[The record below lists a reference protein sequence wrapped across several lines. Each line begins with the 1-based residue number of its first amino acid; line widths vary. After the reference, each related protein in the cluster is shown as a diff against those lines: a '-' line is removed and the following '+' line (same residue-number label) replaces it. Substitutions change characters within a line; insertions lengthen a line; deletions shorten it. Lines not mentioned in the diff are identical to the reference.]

1 MKKRGILVLLSLVTC
16 GLLWTPGNAQAAAC
30 SNVSSYGAVNLT
42 VPELPNDDSRLLW
55 VRLQATGSDAVLL
68 AEINKDQCLEIK
80 AQDVEPNQW
89 VWIARQEGNVS
100 APISFPARQ
109 GNTLRLIGITDG
121 LKVDRVLL
129 TEESCVPADFGNNCK
144 DAVALGQ
151 ELPENVTVLAAPS
164 DGVVSGKVTLSPTPG
179 RYQDQLVRVEYIVA
193 GKTIQSAGTPEAFDT
208 SLIKNGTHTV
218 LIDTKLTDGS
228 IIHESVVVEV
238 RNAENIFTPVVRWM
252 RLNTSLLRLAGI
264 IIGGAALLFVIIMV
278 LRGWWKH
285 NRERVFH
292 GF

>member
-16 GLLWTPGNAQAAAC
+16 GLLWTPGNARAAAC
-30 SNVSSYGAVNLT
+30 SNVSSYGAVNLN

-89 VWIARQEGNVS
+89 VWVARQEGNVS

-164 DGVVSGKVTLSPTPG
+164 DGAVSGRVILSLTPG
-179 RYQDQLVRVEYIVA
+179 RYQDELAEVKYSVA
-193 GKTIQSAGTPEAFDT
+193 GRTIQSVSTPEPFDT
-208 SLIKNGTHTV
+208 TLVKNGVHTI
-218 LIDTKLTDGS
+218 LIDTKLNDGTV
-228 IIHESVVVEV
+228 IYESVVVEI
-238 RNAENIFTPVVRWM
+238 RNAENIFTPLVRWVRLNVALM
-252 RLNTSLLRLAGI
+252 RLIGI
-264 IIGGAALLFVIIMV
+264 IIGGALLLFVIIMV
-278 LRGWWKH
+278 LRGWWRH